1 MLAVLAAALLAM
13 AGLGP
18 GFEQGETAPFAITGS
33 AASAVLIAVVLNRWH
48 NRVALDAAVIAIAV
62 RALSE

>member
-1 MLAVLAAALLAM
+1 M

-18 GFEQGETAPFAITGS
+18 GFEQGETAPFAIAGS
-33 AASAVLIAVVLNRWH
+33 AASAALIAVVLNRWH

-62 RALSE
+62 RVLSE